1 MSYTRGYVQGKPDVT
16 WWLDQARQGIEWRD
30 KITHRKRWDD
40 WRRYYRGEFPSG
52 VLPVNLYFRML
63 RSIVP
68 QVYFR
73 NPSISVIA
81 TKPGLEQQLFAQLIE
96 RIDNKLI
103 RTMGVKQAMKRM
115 VQTTWMFGTGAVKL
129 GYGAEFTP
137 SPEVFNT
144 EAPEHVQSSMT
155 RYVEYNSQVAANMP
169 WLMSVH
175 TENLIV
181 PKYLSAYEDTPWV
194 GMWVKRPI
202 DDIQSDPRLKNTSN
216 LKSSTGRGISALRE
230 TRTKEGS
237 DDVDLIEIRDR
248 RTRKVLILAPFA
260 TDRVLYFGDD
270 ELQNNNRPN
279 IYPITFNPDEEYFWG
294 VPDSYI
300 LEPQQ
305 HEINEIRTLIMR
317 HRRISMLKLLYKK
330 GAIDNSELEKL
341 LNGDVMAAIQIT
353 GELSDIDTV
362 ELGSI
367 PESLFA
373 ADQQIQQ
380 EVRDVM
386 GFSRN
391 QSGEYQSNKS
401 HNAPTAAEARIVQA
415 ASGIRVDERRDTL
428 ADVLVDV
435 FEDTNQLIFHRW
447 SDEQVVQ
454 VMGPDGIP
462 LWVQF
467 KPNMLQAAK
476 YELAIEP
483 DSTIPET
490 KDVRQQKAMQVYGV
504 LKDNPLIDPQLLTK
518 YLLREMHGVQY
529 DSMMRIMQQV
539 GANAAAGLPGSSPEM
554 PMGPEQFMQMLV
566 QSKNRGG

>member
-1 MSYTRGYVQGKPDVT
+1 MSYTRGYIQGKPDVS
-16 WWLDQARQGIEWRD
+16 WWLDEVRQGIEWRD
-30 KITHRKRWDD
+30 KITHRKKWDE
-40 WRRYYRGEFPSG
+40 WRRYYRGEFPQG

-81 TKPGLEQQLFAQLIE
+81 TKPGMEQQLFAQLIE

-103 RTMGVKQAMKRM
+103 RTMGVKQAMKRAT
-115 VQTTWMFGTGAVKL
+115 QTTWMFGTGAVKL

-137 SPEVFNT
+137 SPEMFNT
-144 EAPEHVQSSMT
+144 EAPADVQTKMT

-175 TENLIV
+175 TGNLIV
-181 PKYLSAYEDTPWV
+181 PRYLAAYEDTPWV
-194 GMWVKRPI
+194 GMWIKRPI
-202 DDIQSDPRLKNTSN
+202 DDIQSDPRLKHTST
-216 LKSSTGRGISALRE
+216 LKSSTGRGLSSLRE
-230 TRTKEGS
+230 TRTRENP
-237 DDVDLIEIRDR
+237 DEIDLIEIRDR
-248 RTRKVLILAPFA
+248 RTRKIMLLAPFA

-279 IYPITFNPDEEYFWG
+279 IYPISFNQDDEYFWG

-305 HEINEIRTLIMR
+305 HEINEIRSLVMR
-317 HRRISMLKLLYKK
+317 HRRISLLKLLYKK
-330 GAIDNSELEKL
+330 GAIDHAELEKL
-341 LNGDVMAAIQIT
+341 LNGDVMAAVQIT
-353 GELSDIDTV
+353 GDLSDIDTV
-362 ELGSI
+362 QLGTI
-367 PESLFA
+367 PDSLFA
-373 ADQQIQQ
+373 ADAQIQQ

-391 QSGEYQSNKS
+391 QAGEYQSNKS

-415 ASGIRVDERRDTL
+415 ASGIRVDERRDML

-435 FEDTNQLIFHRW
+435 FEDTNQLVFNKW
-447 SDEQVVQ
+447 SDEEVVQ
-454 VMGPDGIP
+454 VMGPEGVP

-467 KPNMLQAAK
+467 KPAMLQAAK
-476 YELAIEP
+476 YELTIEP

-490 KDVRQQKAMQVYGV
+490 KDVRQQKAGQVYSV
-504 LKDNPLIDPQLLTK
+504 LKDNPLIDPTMLTR
-518 YLLREMHGVQY
+518 YFLREMHGVQY
-529 DSMMRIMQQV
+529 DNMMRQMY
-539 GANAAAGLPGSSPEM
+539 ANAAAGLPGSTPET
-554 PMGPEQFMQMLV
+554 PMGPEQLMQMIM
-566 QSKNRGG
+566 QSRNRGAGG